1 MIRLLR
7 EIPEARAVPRR
18 GLIHL
23 YGVRKVYPGRGVVAL
38 RGVDLTVGQGE
49 FVAVVGPSGS
59 GKSTLL
65 HLMGALDRP
74 TSGDIY
80 FRGVSLRSVANLAAF
95 RLRTVGFVFQSH
107 HLLPVL
113 TAAENVEVP
122 LIARGVS
129 RRQRRKRAQELLAR
143 VGLAHRARHY
153 PGELS
158 GGESQRVA
166 VARALANDPPVILAD
181 EPTGELDSATAAE
194 VMEVLAGLHVEGRTL
209 VVATHNPEV
218 VAAAERVIVLR
229 DGRIAAIRMQEGRG

>member
-1 MIRLLR
+1 MIRLLT
-7 EIPEARAVPRR
+7 EIPEARTVPRR
-18 GLIHL
+18 PLIRL

-38 RGVDLTVGQGE
+38 RGIDLTVGQGE

-74 TSGDIY
+74 TSGDVY
-80 FRGVSLRSVANLAAF
+80 FQGVSLRSVANLAAF

-129 RRQRRKRAQELLAR
+129 RRERRARAHELLAR

-166 VARALANDPPVILAD
+166 VARALANDPPIILAD

-218 VAAAERVIVLR
+218 AAAAERVIVLR
-229 DGRIAAIRMQEGRG
+229 DGRIVDSRTQEAPR